1 MICVKE
7 TIIVKYIQML
17 RSDLLT
23 NWSSDLTPTQVF
35 DFNSGETEN
44 S

>member
-1 MICVKE
+1 
-7 TIIVKYIQML
+7 ML

-35 DFNSGETEN
+35 DFNSGETEKIFKLEAKIKKEL